1 MTDNGIDR
9 NTILTKLYRQFPLL
23 THNALHTIYKVQF
36 EILRLL
42 MTNNILIDIRW
53 LIQEKV
59 RLIGKLPPK
68 FAAYIPG
75 YGKENKCFL
84 S

>member
-9 NTILTKLYRQFPLL
+9 NTILTKLYKQFPSL

-36 EILRLL
+36 EILQLL
-42 MTNNILIDIRW
+42 MINNILIDIRW
-53 LIQEKV
+53 LIKAKV

-68 FAAYIPG
+68 FAAYMPG
-75 YGKENKCFL
+75 YGKEN
-84 S
+84 